1 MPQRFYIDESD
12 LDGQLKK
19 LDENLWGMLD
29 FAYLHED
36 MTITIESLMGEW
48 FQEAFP
54 DRYESLT
61 EEYNN
66 LEESEKEFYDDFDEW
81 LMDVGRWWMEEFEN
95 LDNDN
100 KKLFIERYRLTIA
113 SGLHSDTYNEE
124 TLMEEIND
132 SWKYIIGE

>member
-48 FQEAFP
+48 FKEAFP
-54 DRYESLT
+54 DRYELLT

-66 LEESEKEFYDDFDEW
+66 LEESEKEFYDDIDEW

-124 TLMEEIND
+124 TLMEQIND
-132 SWKYIIGE
+132 SWKYIIT

>member
-66 LEESEKEFYDDFDEW
+66 LEESEKEFYDDIDEW
-81 LMDVGRWWMEEFEN
+81 LMDFGRWWMEEFEN

>member
-19 LDENLWGMLD
+19 LDENLWGMID

-66 LEESEKEFYDDFDEW
+66 LEESEKEFYEDINEW
-81 LMDVGRWWMEEFEN
+81 LMDFGRWWMEEFEN

-124 TLMEEIND
+124 TLMEEINT

>member
-12 LDGQLKK
+12 LDGQLKR

-54 DRYESLT
+54 DRYKSLT

-66 LEESEKEFYDDFDEW
+66 LEESEKEFYDDIDEW
-81 LMDVGRWWMEEFEN
+81 LMDFGRWWMEEFEN
-95 LDNDN
+95 LDDDN

-124 TLMEEIND
+124 TLMEQIND